1 MLNFLIKH
9 FKWAKLDPIGREDV
23 IWHCINGSL
32 SSRPF
37 NMTRS
42 IWFSLLFSINS
53 ISPVPLFHSHVQ
65 LSWKQ
70 LFAVVYKIVFFLMSL
85 DFWRWPTDPK
95 KKRSFSKVAFLL
107 EKSAGWWN
115 GPNVTLRK
123 KESQNCCPRRAIW
136 AVWSSITQLSMK
148 LHFGALFSEVE
159 PLSLQTWLWTKKN
172 GSPLQKRADFQNYS
186 PREPF
191 SFFSQWPSRRGFIF

>member
-1 MLNFLIKH
+1 MNLIDLGAVQYLFSLFFTIYGMMTTCDVSFLKFGH
-9 FKWAKLDPIGREDV
+9 VD
-23 IWHCINGSL
+23 
-32 SSRPF
+32 
-37 NMTRS
+37 
-42 IWFSLLFSINS
+42 WFSCSIN
-53 ISPVPLFHSHVQ
+53 
-65 LSWKQ
+65 
-70 LFAVVYKIVFFLMSL
+70 
-85 DFWRWPTDPK
+85 PTHPSYINLCSPK